1 MVMNELVTV
10 PHVFRF
16 DGDRIRVF
24 DIDGHRL
31 AVAPDLCAV
40 LGLTN
45 TTKAVANL
53 DDHDKVTICRSDTLT
68 IIQGIWEQFAPQVQ
82 VVTLITEDGA
92 TDLILESRKPQ
103 ARAFPSVADP

>member
-68 IIQGIWEQFAPQVQ
+68 IISGY
-82 VVTLITEDGA
+82 LGA
-92 TDLILESRKPQ
+92 IRSPGSGGHSDHRGWRDRPD
-103 ARAFPSVADP
+103 PGVA